1 MATEENGTKVETSLI
16 HKGRKTSWHLQ
27 QMKKKGEKIVMLGP
41 GNLDPLFSAWADAGG
56 ADMIRFVA
64 PGENA
69 IDRSANLQSHLRQ
82 VRKMCPNAHLNVVCE
97 AFTVSDNK
105 TALETTT
112 KLMADQADSV
122 LIMGISND
130 KLLFLSDN
138 QVPVFG
144 HVGALS
150 GWQTTNI
157 GG

>member
-1 MATEENGTKVETSLI
+1 MATEENGTKVETSLM

-41 GNLDPLFSAWADAGG
+41 GNLDSLFSAWADGG

-64 PGENA
+64 PA
-69 IDRSANLQSHLRQ
+69 RTQSTARPTF
-82 VRKMCPNAHLNVVCE
+82 RATCARCARCAPTPTSTWCE